1 MATSVDY
8 QIQLHEVDAS
18 GNTKKWSLKNTAADV
33 TVGSLSAG
41 SLTLPGN
48 SSTEMLSE
56 TLKNIKKYLSNLA
69 TVAAS
74 ARGVTSSLTSTSTT
88 DLATAKAVNDL
99 KSGQDT
105 INSTLSTHATNI
117 SGKAPTSHAASGTT
131 YGQATGSLYGHVK
144 MSDTYSSK
152 VDNGAAA
159 NGLAASQN
167 ALYNAYNGLNT
178 AKAPNNHASSTAN
191 YGKGSASVFG
201 HLKISDTYTSAVSG
215 GNADGAIAA
224 SQNAVFS
231 AYIALKKIVDKHTTS
246 ISGKAPIS
254 HATSGTGYG
263 AGTGTNYGH
272 VKLSD
277 DYSTDTSSTGAA
289 ANGVAA
295 SNWAVYRAYTA
306 AIGDANTKVNNH
318 AAARGTA
325 SAFGHVKLS
334 DNYSSSA
341 GAASASIGASSKAV
355 YDCYATLLSSIN
367 SLQTSVNNLNSVIE
381 EGVGMTIKYANE
393 FSYTLDADC
402 GSGFYDIYKGTN
414 GDFILFASV
423 QITCPN
429 APSSLNMTSWHV
441 YEYCGTA
448 KLDVW
453 KAFSNAGI
461 NIYGYIVVAHI

>member
-33 TVGSLSAG
+33 HVGSLSAG

-88 DLATAKAVNDL
+88 DLATAKAVHDL

-178 AKAPNNHASSTAN
+178 AKAPNNHASSAAT
-191 YGKGSASVFG
+191 YGKGSSSVFG

-224 SQNAVFS
+224 SQNAVYN
-231 AYIALKKIVDKHTTS
+231 AYNALKTTVDGHTTS
-246 ISGKAPIS
+246 ISGKAPTN
-254 HATSGTGYG
+254 HATNGTTYG
-263 AGTGTNYGH
+263 AGTGTNFGH

-318 AAARGTA
+318 ASARGTA

-334 DNYSSSA
+334 DNYTSSA

-355 YDCYATLLSSIN
+355 YDFYATLLSSIN
-367 SLQTSVNNLNSVIE
+367 N
-381 EGVGMTIKYANE
+381 
-393 FSYTLDADC
+393 
-402 GSGFYDIYKGTN
+402 
-414 GDFILFASV
+414 
-423 QITCPN
+423 
-429 APSSLNMTSWHV
+429 
-441 YEYCGTA
+441 
-448 KLDVW
+448 
-453 KAFSNAGI
+453 
-461 NIYGYIVVAHI
+461 